1 MFHDTLVPFAER
13 QKIIM
18 KLVPIPVKDYEDYKR
33 TLMFEGYK
41 WDPQFLDN
49 NTVAKYVLVLTEEEA
64 KKLEDYTE
72 KLDKETRAAEEFLN
86 GNLQCAKKLKL
97 PKKLK
102 KDIKAMKNYKPGEH
116 IRLTRYD
123 FHPVAANKL
132 EEIDFAVSEVN
143 SDVPGGFAEA
153 SVMPYIAREF
163 LDNQNIKNRR
173 EVDSANENSANG
185 KHANENRVNK
195 NYTNKN
201 HELVQEKKYTFKDF
215 GAMLT
220 AAIINKLGRGTELN
234 INKEKEIE
242 PIEIEKKAIEET
254 AAFSQNKLGTIFL
267 NHCTCYSDDR
277 QVMEFLADRLKA
289 QGFKVLI
296 GAADHINFQDNK
308 AYSILD
314 GNKCELDAI
323 FRYTPVEWLMD
334 IKPKKWQG
342 YFDTKTPSCNHPVSL
357 FAQTKRFPF
366 VWGDLEQ
373 SGISMDMWR
382 KLLPKTVETKE
393 VLNGKCDD
401 REYIYKP
408 AYGRVGEKISI
419 KEACKEDEYKKIL
432 KDVKRHPKKYIAQE
446 KFESVPIKVANGEE
460 YHVCIGSYA
469 VEGKH
474 AGFYA
479 RISDRPRID
488 SNAADIPVLVE
499 CINGEIGNKEISGK
513 EISDKEIGNKEI
525 RNIEIVNNER
535 ATTEQYKIP
544 EKNLLARQ
552 AYSQW
557 APEGK
562 KWTDWVRPVPFINI
576 GKGIKRYRV
585 CSEDMVSHLF
595 SEEEKELEPF
605 KSNTSLVVDMSGPQS
620 VMLGL
625 HLAREGFRPIP
636 IYNGTIEQE
645 NARATTDNQSVTEAL
660 LMGCQIL
667 KDIKIDDEAL
677 PVFLLD
683 SNRLNRYKRNIG
695 IFDNSWDVYP
705 QDMPSAEY
713 FLKNGIDK
721 ILVVGEK
728 LSRDLRKILYNYQ
741 RKNIQIYFK
750 KMYDASVRVKVRKPI
765 GKK

>member
-1 MFHDTLVPFAER
+1 
-13 QKIIM
+13 M

-102 KDIKAMKNYKPGEH
+102 KEIKAMKNYKPGEH

-132 EEIDFAVSEVN
+132 EDIDFAVSEVN

-163 LDNQNIKNRR
+163 LDNQNVRNSR
-173 EVDSANENSANG
+173 EADCNNENYANENSV
-185 KHANENRVNK
+185 NENYENE
-195 NYTNKN
+195 N

-215 GAMLT
+215 GSMLT
-220 AAIINKLGRGTELN
+220 AAIRNKLGRGTEVSL
-234 INKEKEIE
+234 NKETETE
-242 PIEIEKKAIEET
+242 VT
-254 AAFSQNKLGTIFL
+254 AAFNQNKLGTIFL

-296 GAADHINFQDNK
+296 GAADHINFQNNK

-366 VWGDLEQ
+366 VWDELEQ
-373 SGISMDMWR
+373 GGIRMDMWR

-432 KDVKRHPKKYIAQE
+432 RDVKRHPKKYIAQE
-446 KFESVPIKVANGEE
+446 KFESLPIKVANGEE

-479 RISDRPRID
+479 RISERPRID

-499 CINGEIGNKEISGK
+499 CVNVINEEISNK
-513 EISDKEIGNKEI
+513 EISDKEI
-525 RNIEIVNNER
+525 RNTEIVNDEC
-535 ATTEQYKIP
+535 ATTELYKIP
-544 EKNLLARQ
+544 EKNFLARQ
-552 AYSQW
+552 VYSQW

-562 KWTDWVRPVPFINI
+562 KWTDWIRPVPFINI
-576 GKGIKRYRV
+576 GKGTKRYRV
-585 CSEDMVSHLF
+585 CSENMVSNLF
-595 SEEEKELEPF
+595 SKEEKELEPF
-605 KSNTSLVVDMSGPQS
+605 KGNTSLVVDMSGPQS

-645 NARATTDNQSVTEAL
+645 NARATTDNQSVSEAL
-660 LMGCQIL
+660 LMGCQML
-667 KDIKIDDEAL
+667 KDIKIDDDAL

-750 KMYDASVRVKVRKPI
+750 KMYDAPVRVKVRKPI

>member
-1 MFHDTLVPFAER
+1 
-13 QKIIM
+13 M
-18 KLVPIPVKDYEDYKR
+18 KLVPIPVKDYENYKR

-102 KDIKAMKNYKPGEH
+102 KEIKAMKIYKPGEH

-123 FHPVAANKL
+123 FHPVAADKAEYISLVKKDNAIK
-132 EEIDFAVSEVN
+132 EMEIDFAVSEVN

-153 SVMPYIAREF
+153 SIMPYIAREF
-163 LDNQNIKNRR
+163 
-173 EVDSANENSANG
+173 
-185 KHANENRVNK
+185 
-195 NYTNKN
+195 
-201 HELVQEKKYTFKDF
+201 VQEKKYTFKDF
-215 GAMLT
+215 GSMLT
-220 AAIINKLGRGTELN
+220 AAIRNKLGRGTELN
-234 INKEKEIE
+234 INKE
-242 PIEIEKKAIEET
+242 T
-254 AAFSQNKLGTIFL
+254 AAFNKNKLGTIFL

-277 QVMEFLADRLKA
+277 QVMEFLADRLKL

-296 GAADHINFQDNK
+296 GAADHINFQNNK

-342 YFDTKTPSCNHPVSL
+342 YFDTKTLSCNHPVSL

-366 VWGDLEQ
+366 VWDELDYN
-373 SGISMDMWR
+373 GIQMDMWR

-393 VLNGKCDD
+393 VLSGKSDD

-446 KFESVPIKVANGEE
+446 KFESLPIKAANGEE

-499 CINGEIGNKEISGK
+499 SIDVTNEEKRNKEI
-513 EISDKEIGNKEI
+513 I
-525 RNIEIVNNER
+525 NNECV
-535 ATTEQYKIP
+535 TTELYKIP

-552 AYSQW
+552 VYSQW

-562 KWTDWVRPVPFINI
+562 KWIDWVRPVPFINI
-576 GKGIKRYRV
+576 GKGTKRYRV
-585 CSEDMVSHLF
+585 CSEDMVSNLF
-595 SEEEKELEPF
+595 SKEEKELEPF
-605 KSNTSLVVDMSGPQS
+605 MSNAALVVDMAGAQS

-645 NARATTDNQSVTEAL
+645 NARATTDNQSVSEAL
-660 LMGCQIL
+660 LMSCQML
-667 KDIKIDDEAL
+667 KDIKIDEDVMPA
-677 PVFLLD
+677 FLLD

-721 ILVVGEK
+721 ILVVGEN

-750 KMYDASVRVKVRKPI
+750 KMYDAPVKVKVRKPI